1 MRSTAFKV
9 AARLS
14 LNFLSAHTEWVTNQ
28 NKSEAT
34 VVIYLDNA
42 KAFGIVI
49 YSKLLHKL
57 YAYGIRDDLLK
68 WFENFIGSHTQAV
81 KINGVLTDFLP
92 VTSGVVQGSVYGSQL
107 FKLYINNL
115 PEVIPPAVKVYL
127 LADDTKL
134 TKIIRTI
141 ACRQL
146 NVTGSSLFCSVR
158 VSAMPTNA
166 KYYKKHRAASWHI
179 QSNIQL
185 SSIWPH
191 PRVMGS
197 YQRSMD
203 HRKQSLAVSQ
213 VYRKHNVSGCKEILY
228 C

>member
-68 WFENFIGSHTQAV
+68 WIENFIGSHTQAV

-115 PEVIPPAVKVYL
+115 PEVIPPAVKIYL
-127 LADDTKL
+127 LADDTKI

-141 ACRQL
+141 ACRLL
-146 NVTGSSLFCSVR
+146 NVTGSSLFCTSG
-158 VSAMPTNA
+158 SAPCQLTLNIIKSIVQHLGISNPTYN
-166 KYYKKHRAASWHI
+166 YHQSGLTLELCDHI
-179 QSNIQL
+179 KDL
-185 SSIWPH
+185 
-191 PRVMGS
+191 
-197 YQRSMD
+197 
-203 HRKQSLAVSQ
+203 
-213 VYRKHNVSGCKEILY
+213 
-228 C
+228 